1 MIIEV
6 EGIDGVG
13 KTSQCRLL
21 KNWLE
26 EKLGERAIIVKDL
39 ESTQLGRQI
48 KGILVTDV
56 PRSKEVEL
64 FGFLC
69 CKAHLFAEIIEKEL
83 EAGTHIICDR
93 GIGSFLSYF
102 EVLGFDRSFLENV
115 LLTAVPSG
123 YSPQTLLLDA
133 DVHVAMQRNVS
144 KSAHSKFDS
153 MGGDFF
159 ERQRKIYLDLALS
172 RQWSVVSSEQ
182 PLELVHMSVINS
194 IERMFSI

>member
-159 ERQRKIYLDLALS
+159 ERQRKVYLDLALS